1 MLPIS
6 PSFEIAS
13 IAFLWSWG
21 LDWQVSGMA
30 LVNLWRRCL
39 DGLWLHSWLRVD
51 YHRILVSM
59 MVMMVVATSECDS
72 E

>member
-1 MLPIS
+1 
-6 PSFEIAS
+6 
-13 IAFLWSWG
+13 
-21 LDWQVSGMA
+21 MA

-39 DGLWLHSWLRVD
+39 DGLGLHSWLRVD
-51 YHRILVSM
+51 YHWILVSM